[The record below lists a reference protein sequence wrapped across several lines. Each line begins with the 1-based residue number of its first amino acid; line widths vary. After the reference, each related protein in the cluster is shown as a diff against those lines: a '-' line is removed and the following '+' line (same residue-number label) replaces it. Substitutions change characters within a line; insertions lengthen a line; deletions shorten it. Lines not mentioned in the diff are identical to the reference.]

1 MMRLAVFFRS
11 FFFCLVSS
19 QRTHTETL
27 HTKFQILAFAGF
39 CLFSWRLVFL
49 EKKERKVDDGLV
61 VLVTLVLAV
70 FLVFRGVAI
79 HI

>member
-1 MMRLAVFFRS
+1 M
-11 FFFCLVSS
+11 
-19 QRTHTETL
+19 
-27 HTKFQILAFAGF
+27 AFAGF